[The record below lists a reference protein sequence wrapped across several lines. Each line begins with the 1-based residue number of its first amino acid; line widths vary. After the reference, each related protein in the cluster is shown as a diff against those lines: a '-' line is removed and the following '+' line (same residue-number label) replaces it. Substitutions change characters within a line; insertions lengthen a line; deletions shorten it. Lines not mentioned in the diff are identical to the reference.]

1 MIAYGDQKIISNVPR
16 KCYEYEVL
24 NELKDLSSR
33 CDANCLKHTRF
44 LFECDH
50 TDLDVQMD
58 RAMSLR
64 ADEMAVRATF
74 SGSKSVHVIIE
85 FSSELEDICRDYY
98 KGIWAACN
106 QLFFNGEA
114 DKACANPARLTRR
127 PNAIREGGAVQKLL
141 YDFPENVIEKSS
153 YAWRC
158 IWRVARAHIAKK
170 SIVNMTTS
178 NFASNSGKKNDNLC
192 ASFDKVK
199 YYLNKSFPKLKGNGD
214 SSISLFKAIRCCM
227 QYNDGTTLDKVIAKA
242 KSERWTDKEIDHIL
256 KNIDRYIS

>member
-1 MIAYGDQKIISNVPR
+1 MKVYCDLHKMTDNAHNT
-16 KCYEYEVL
+16 YEFEVL

-33 CDANCLKHTRF
+33 SDANCLKHVRF

-50 TDLDVQMD
+50 TDLLIQRD
-58 RAMSLR
+58 RADRLK
-64 ADEMAVRATF
+64 DEKAVRATF

-85 FSSELEDICRDYY
+85 FSSELEDICKDYY
-98 KGIWAACN
+98 KEIWAACN
-106 QLFFNGEA
+106 RLFFNGEA

-141 YDFPENVIEKSS
+141 YDFPENVIKKSS

-170 SIVNMTTS
+170 SIVTATTS

-192 ASFDKVK
+192 ASFEAVK

-214 SSISLFKAIRCCM
+214 SSSSLFKAIRCCM
-227 QYNDGTTLDKVIAKA
+227 KYNDGTTLDKVIAKA

-256 KNIDRYIS
+256 KNIDRYI